1 LIAVSAT
8 AELITFG
15 RVNTPKSN
23 TRPVNFERVAVN
35 DAGLPGEIVGKRWRS
50 ANAYRRKDELGRHE
64 SSERQFE
71 RPNPF
76 SANVLMLCKR
86 ICIA

>member
-1 LIAVSAT
+1 M
-8 AELITFG
+8 
-15 RVNTPKSN
+15 
-23 TRPVNFERVAVN
+23 NFDRVAVN
-35 DAGLPGEIVGKRWRS
+35 DAGLPAEIVSQRWRGTDT
-50 ANAYRRKDELGRHE
+50 YRENQSSKRS